1 MLHHLATA
9 ILEILSVTAAVKVRY
24 FIIVG
29 GRPIEYFKPN
39 MSDRKA
45 ELERKKLRLQQMR
58 DEKKRKEE
66 EKRRKEVGS
75 IDFLC
80 SPQTQTQSE
89 STVPEVLLSSDGQCP
104 QLVSDH
110 LRLWRVHSGGIC
122 CSEGLIS
129 NSFHM
134 SDKTYQNSR
143 GCISWGGGEANIR
156 LVPGNICICLLC
168 LCAASGLM

>member
-24 FIIVG
+24 FIVVG
-29 GRPIEYFKPN
+29 GRPIEYFRPN

-80 SPQTQTQSE
+80 SPRLTSLRLSQTQSH
-89 STVPEVLLSSDGQCP
+89 TPTHYQYEV
-104 QLVSDH
+104 
-110 LRLWRVHSGGIC
+110 
-122 CSEGLIS
+122 
-129 NSFHM
+129 
-134 SDKTYQNSR
+134 
-143 GCISWGGGEANIR
+143 
-156 LVPGNICICLLC
+156 
-168 LCAASGLM
+168 